1 MERTKVHWGPDT
13 WTENREDGI
22 VKSIDVII
30 KGWKNENIPT
40 FIKHS
45 HIEDSDDHT
54 KSLGTQAMEHINIK
68 ADGQVEE
75 SFNWIVPDDCQTSY
89 VHHHHQHP
97 HDVENDQG
105 YLVQLNKWFDL
116 IPQEVKFQ
124 AAISKVNKAL
134 GDL

>member
-1 MERTKVHWGPDT
+1 MERIVINWGPDT
-13 WTENREDGI
+13 WTENREDNV

-30 KGWKNENIPT
+30 KGWKNDNIPT
-40 FIKHS
+40 LIKHS
-45 HIEDSDDHT
+45 HIEDPDDFT
-54 KSLGTQAMEHINIK
+54 KSTGTMAMEHIDIK

-105 YLVQLNKWFDL
+105 YLVQLHKWFDL
-116 IPQEVKFQ
+116 IPEDDKFQ
-124 AAISKVNKAL
+124 TAITKVNNAL
-134 GDL
+134 GEL